1 MASTSVQKCTRGG
14 GLAEEQQA
22 FYGRSARPA
31 ATRRRPRRAG
41 ALQGLQ
47 WAHAAAAAL
56 ALAGV
61 AAVVALGAAVDC
73 ECGSLA
79 GSSCSESLG
88 SDVLSASSAAA
99 GSELLQLLA
108 IFGFGGAACRAAG
121 HGPAAAPRG
130 E

>member
-14 GLAEEQQA
+14 GLAEEQ
-22 FYGRSARPA
+22 
-31 ATRRRPRRAG
+31 
-41 ALQGLQ
+41 QGLQ

-79 GSSCSESLG
+79 GSSCSESLAG